1 MRLNKYLAQAG
12 VASRRQADRLI
23 QQGQIRVDGVVVT
36 TLGTDIDVDA
46 AVEVGGVSIA
56 PPEAAVI
63 YLLHKPKGVISA
75 SSDDR
80 GRATVVDLIRDTRRL
95 YPVGRLDRDT
105 TGALLITNRG
115 DLTYRLTHP
124 SFGIVREYQA
134 EVRGQLPSNARKE
147 LAGGLTLDDGIKV
160 AARVKQ
166 LDRRGGRTVYQV
178 VLTEGKNREI
188 KRIFRH
194 YHLPLL
200 RLHRTLFAGLKVDNL
215 APGKYRR
222 LSVPEIDRLIQAGQ
236 SKKTNQ
242 HA

>member
-12 VASRRQADRLI
+12 IASRRQADQLI
-23 QQGQIRVDGVVVT
+23 AAGRIRVNGQLVTALGSVV
-36 TLGTDIDVDA
+36 GPDD
-46 AVEVGGVSIA
+46 AVEVAGEAVAA
-56 PPEAAVI
+56 PEPATV

-75 SSDDR
+75 ASDNR
-80 GRATVVDLIRDTRRL
+80 GRKTVVDLVRDKRRL

-124 SFGIVREYQA
+124 RFGIARHYLA
-134 EVRGQLPSNARKE
+134 EVRGQLPSEARQALQAGLRLKDGVRVQAKIRK
-147 LAGGLTLDDGIKV
+147 LARQGKRTL
-160 AARVKQ
+160 
-166 LDRRGGRTVYQV
+166 YEV

-194 YHLPLL
+194 YELPLL
-200 RLHRTLFAGLKVDNL
+200 RLHRASFAGLEVDHL

-222 LSVPEIDRLIQAGQ
+222 LRPAEVQALYRQAEVKKPEQLV
-236 SKKTNQ
+236 
-242 HA
+242 